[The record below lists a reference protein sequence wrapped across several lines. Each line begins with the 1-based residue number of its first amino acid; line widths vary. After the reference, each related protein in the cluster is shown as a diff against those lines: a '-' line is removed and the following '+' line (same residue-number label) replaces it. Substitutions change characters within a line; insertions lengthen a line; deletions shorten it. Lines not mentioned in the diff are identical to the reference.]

1 MDQGE
6 RQEEGQEEETARKW
20 TLVERNKDPH
30 LDHQQNRNKEQT
42 QWKDRHTARLSHQR
56 AAPFRVSWQQRSEQN
71 RKYSL
76 FLAHLTQKGILY
88 SFFPIFVYIF
98 IFNLYC

>member
-42 QWKDRHTARLSHQR
+42 QWEDRH
-56 AAPFRVSWQQRSEQN
+56 AAQTVPPVRGTLPRV
-71 RKYSL
+71 
-76 FLAHLTQKGILY
+76 LAAAANY
-88 SFFPIFVYIF
+88 
-98 IFNLYC
+98 